1 MEFTGGCGQSLVLST
16 IRGNAPVRNL
26 RHLSAETVDQGGKD
40 QGLVG
45 AAEGMEAAL
54 GLSGT
59 TGLAQHTSTPW
70 ILESQC
76 WEGPRG
82 CDQLSLVSKG

>member
-1 MEFTGGCGQSLVLST
+1 M
-16 IRGNAPVRNL
+16 
-26 RHLSAETVDQGGKD
+26 HLSGISDTCRQRLCKGGKD

-45 AAEGMEAAL
+45 ATEGMEAAL
-54 GLSGT
+54 GLSGA

-82 CDQLSLVSKG
+82 CDQLSFVSKG